1 VKNLKST
8 LKIVGGNM
16 YISKVIIRNFRVFDK
31 DGITATFKKGVNAI
45 IGENNCG
52 KSAFI
57 DALRLAFSA
66 TSYRKDIYFSLSD
79 FHVDNR
85 GVRSDQ
91 AIFDIYLDEVPPDLF
106 EIWNPEDNTKGEF
119 HVRYYTIQTTDGKEK
134 IRYQI
139 WGGPVEGNSIS
150 AETFEAIQISYLGAL
165 RDAESE
171 LKPARSG
178 RLAKLFGSIVNT
190 DEAKEQVLAAAKL
203 ANSNIE
209 TQQSVSQ
216 LRDIINNNL
225 SVLEQ
230 DLLRQ
235 KVGVGLVEPK
245 FESIAASLKAWLRP
259 RWIYIKNGDPILQQV
274 KELYSKDEWN
284 QATDSIPE
292 GIYVDAWTLEKKKLP
307 KEIKEALSSELDE
320 KFEIMQNGL
329 GYNNLLFMAT
339 VLGDI
344 KATTTETLFNLL
356 LVEEPEAHLHP
367 QLQEL
372 VHSFFETNSNKDNV
386 QIIYTSHSP
395 TLISRIE
402 LDKIVLLFEN
412 AHRINCL
419 SLSESSLNNKDKYY
433 LERYLDVTK
442 SQMLFAKG
450 IIFVEGICEAL
461 LLPCLAKLINRPLD
475 EFAVTVVNVD
485 GVSFE
490 PFSKLLCFANDP
502 QRQTIKTAIITD
514 DDRCADKANQVQY
527 ISKDIDY
534 DCTQE
539 ELDTVISRL
548 SNGSPSDRYNKIVGL
563 CRMAHINVF
572 GAPKTL
578 EYALSLSESN
588 IPYMLSAILDAY
600 PQAGKMLFNKI
611 ESLNSIF
618 AKAACIW
625 LFIRERSKQKAEVA
639 QALTKRIIDKKIILR
654 KADGSFENIDSG
666 VKFEVPEY
674 IQSAIYSVTKE
685 KTDGNINR

>member
-1 VKNLKST
+1 V
-8 LKIVGGNM
+8 
-16 YISKVIIRNFRVFDK
+16 YISKVIIRNFRVFDS
-31 DGITATFKKGVNAI
+31 DGITATFKKGVNAV

-52 KSAFI
+52 KSALV

-66 TSYRKDIYFSLSD
+66 TSYRKDIYFSFSD
-79 FHVDNR
+79 FHTDNR
-85 GVRSDQ
+85 GIRSNE
-91 AIFDIYLDEVPPDLF
+91 AFFDIYLDEVPPDLF

-119 HVRYYTIQTTDGKEK
+119 HIRYFTVQTTDGKEK

-139 WGGPVEGNSIS
+139 WGGPVEGNNIS
-150 AETFEAIQISYLGAL
+150 AETLEAIQIAYLGAL

-178 RLAKLFGSIVNT
+178 KLANLFSSIVKT
-190 DEAKEQVLAAAKL
+190 DEAKEQVLAAVKL

-209 TQQSVSQ
+209 AQQSVNQ
-216 LRDIINNNL
+216 LRDIINANL

-245 FESIAASLKAWLRP
+245 FESIAASLRAWLRP
-259 RWIYIKNGDPILQQV
+259 RWIYIRNDNPILQQV
-274 KELYSKDEWN
+274 KGLYSEGEWN
-284 QATDSIPE
+284 QATDSSAE
-292 GIYVDAWTLEKKKLP
+292 GVYVDVWTFENKTLSE
-307 KEIKEALSSELDE
+307 EIKEALSSELSK

-344 KATTTETLFNLL
+344 KAATAETLFSLL

-372 VHSFFETNSNKDNV
+372 VHSFFEKNSNKDNV
-386 QIIYTSHSP
+386 QVIYTSHSP
-395 TLISRIE
+395 TLISRIGI
-402 LDKIVLLFEN
+402 DKIVLLFEN

-419 SLSESSLNNKDKYY
+419 SLSESNLDDRDKYY

-461 LLPCLAKLINRPLD
+461 ILPCLAKLVDCPFD
-475 EFAVTVVNVD
+475 KYAVTIVNVD

-514 DDRCADKANQVQY
+514 DDRCTDKSNQTQY
-527 ISKDIDY
+527 ISKDIDF
-534 DCTQE
+534 DCPQTD
-539 ELDTVISRL
+539 LYTVISKL
-548 SNGSPSDRYNKIVGL
+548 SAGSPSDRYNKIVKL
-563 CRMAHINVF
+563 CRTAHIDVF
-572 GAPKTL
+572 GTPKTL

-588 IPYMLSAILDAY
+588 IPYMLSAIIDAY
-600 PQAGKMLFNKI
+600 PQAGKALFNQI
-611 ESLNSIF
+611 EQLNDIY
-618 AKAACIW
+618 AKAACVW
-625 LFIRERSKQKAEVA
+625 LFMRERSQQKAEVA
-639 QALTKRIIDKKIILR
+639 QALTKRITDKKIIIK
-654 KADGSFENIDSG
+654 KADGSFEDGDSG
-666 VKFEVPEY
+666 VEFEVPEY
-674 IQSAIYSVTKE
+674 IQNAIFSVTKE
-685 KTDGNINR
+685 KIDGNADR

>member
-1 VKNLKST
+1 
-8 LKIVGGNM
+8 M
-16 YISKVIIRNFRVFDK
+16 YISKVIIRNFRVFNS
-31 DGITATFKKGVNAI
+31 DGITAIFKKGINAV

-52 KSAFI
+52 KSALI

-66 TSYRKDIYFSLSD
+66 TSYRKDIYFTFSD
-79 FHVDNR
+79 FYTDNR
-85 GVRSDQ
+85 GIRSNE
-91 AIFDIYLDEVPPDLF
+91 AFFDIYLDEVPPDLF

-119 HVRYYTIQTTDGKEK
+119 HIRYFTVQTMDGKEK

-139 WGGPVEGNSIS
+139 WGGPVEGNNIS
-150 AETFEAIQISYLGAL
+150 AETLEAIQIAYLGAL

-178 RLAKLFGSIVNT
+178 KLANLFSSIVNT
-190 DEAKEQVLAAAKL
+190 DEAKEQVLVAVKR

-209 TQQSVSQ
+209 AQQSVNQ
-216 LRDIINNNL
+216 LRNIINANL

-245 FESIAASLKAWLRP
+245 FESIAASLRAWLRP
-259 RWIYIKNGDPILQQV
+259 RWIYIRNDNPILQQI
-274 KELYSKDEWN
+274 KGLYSEGEWN
-284 QATDSIPE
+284 QATDSSAE
-292 GIYVDAWTLEKKKLP
+292 GVYVDAWTFESKTFSE
-307 KEIKEALSSELDE
+307 EIKEALSSELSK

-329 GYNNLLFMAT
+329 GYNNLLFMAA

-344 KATTTETLFNLL
+344 EAATAETLFSLL

-372 VHSFFETNSNKDNV
+372 VHSFFEKNSNKDNV
-386 QIIYTSHSP
+386 QVIYTSHSP
-395 TLISRIE
+395 TLISRIGI
-402 LDKIVLLFEN
+402 DKIVLLFEN

-419 SLSESSLNNKDKYY
+419 SLSESNLDDRDKYY

-461 LLPCLAKLINRPLD
+461 ILPCLAKLVNRPFD
-475 EFAVTVVNVD
+475 KYAVTIVNVD

-502 QRQTIKTAIITD
+502 QRKTIKAAIITD
-514 DDRCADKANQVQY
+514 DDRCTDKSNQAQY
-527 ISKDIDY
+527 IPKDIDF
-534 DCTQE
+534 DCPQMD
-539 ELDTVISRL
+539 LNTVISKL
-548 SNGSPSDRYNKIVGL
+548 NTGSPSDRYNKIVGL
-563 CRMAHINVF
+563 CRTAHIDVF

-578 EYALSLSESN
+578 EYALSLAESN
-588 IPYMLSAILDAY
+588 IPYMLSAIIDAY
-600 PQAGKMLFNKI
+600 PQVGKALFNQLEQI
-611 ESLNSIF
+611 DDINI
-618 AKAACIW
+618 KAACVW
-625 LFIRERSKQKAEVA
+625 LFMRERSQQKAEVA
-639 QALTKRIIDKKIILR
+639 QALTKRIIDKKIII
-654 KADGSFENIDSG
+654 KNADGSFKDGDSG
-666 VKFEVPEY
+666 VEFEVPEY
-674 IQSAIYSVTKE
+674 IQNAIFSVTKE
-685 KTDGNINR
+685 KIDGNADR

>member
-1 VKNLKST
+1 
-8 LKIVGGNM
+8 M
-16 YISKVIIRNFRVFDK
+16 YISKVTIRNFRVFDN
-31 DGITATFKKGVNAI
+31 DGITATFKKGVNAV

-52 KSAFI
+52 KSALV
-57 DALRLAFSA
+57 DALRLAFSS

-79 FHVDNR
+79 FYTDNR
-85 GVRSDQ
+85 GIRSNE
-91 AIFDIYLDEVPPDLF
+91 AFFDIYLDEIPPDLF

-119 HVRYYTIQTTDGKEK
+119 HIRYFTVQTTDGKEK

-139 WGGPVEGNSIS
+139 WGGPVEGNNIS
-150 AETFEAIQISYLGAL
+150 VETLEAIQIAYLGAL

-178 RLAKLFGSIVNT
+178 KLANLFSSIVNT
-190 DEAKEQVLAAAKL
+190 DEAKEQVLAAVKL

-209 TQQSVSQ
+209 AQQSVNQ
-216 LRDIINNNL
+216 LRNIINTNL

-245 FESIAASLKAWLRP
+245 FESIAASLRAWLRP
-259 RWIYIKNGDPILQQV
+259 RWIYIRNDNPILQQV
-274 KELYSKDEWN
+274 KGLYSEGEWN
-284 QATDSIPE
+284 QATDSNAE
-292 GIYVDAWTLEKKKLP
+292 GVYVDAWTFESKTLSE
-307 KEIKEALSSELDE
+307 EIKAALSSELSK

-329 GYNNLLFMAT
+329 GYNNLLFMAA

-344 KATTTETLFNLL
+344 EAATAGTLFSLL

-372 VHSFFETNSNKDNV
+372 VHSFFEKNSNKDNV
-386 QIIYTSHSP
+386 QVIYTSHSP
-395 TLISRIE
+395 TLISRIGI
-402 LDKIVLLFEN
+402 DKIVLLFEN

-419 SLSESSLNNKDKYY
+419 SLSESNLDDKDKYY

-461 LLPCLAKLINRPLD
+461 ILPCLAKLINRPFD
-475 EFAVTVVNVD
+475 KYAVTIVNVD

-502 QRQTIKTAIITD
+502 QRQTIKAAIITD
-514 DDRCADKANQVQY
+514 DDRCTDKSNQTQY
-527 ISKDIDY
+527 ISKDIDF
-534 DCTQE
+534 DCPQID
-539 ELDTVISRL
+539 LNTVISKL
-548 SNGSPSDRYNKIVGL
+548 STGSPSDRYNKIVEL
-563 CRMAHINVF
+563 CRTAHIDVF

-578 EYALSLSESN
+578 EYALSLSEPN
-588 IPYMLSAILDAY
+588 ILYMLSAIIDAY
-600 PQAGKMLFNKI
+600 PQVGKALFNQI
-611 ESLNSIF
+611 EHLNDIN
-618 AKAACIW
+618 AKATCVW
-625 LFIRERSKQKAEVA
+625 LFMRERSQQKAEVA
-639 QALTKRIIDKKIILR
+639 QALTKRITDKKIIIK
-654 KADGSFENIDSG
+654 KADGSFKDDDSG
-666 VKFEVPEY
+666 VEFEVPEY
-674 IQSAIYSVTKE
+674 IQNAIFSVTKE
-685 KTDGNINR
+685 KIDGNADR